1 MRMALFI
8 VCIALTPA
16 IGFGQ
21 FVHDPIR
28 ASVTVSE
35 TRVPAGSTFD
45 VVVDF
50 ELDAGVHLY
59 KNKISSK
66 WEKLVGV
73 EHVEN
78 VLPTGRMIRDEWGFS
93 PDDSGM
99 IEVYEGSVR
108 VAARMRATG
117 KEGDRITILGKLSF
131 AGCSDE
137 ICYPPGTLPIELNL
151 ITAAAL
157 TGQDAGCETA
167 IVRNTSMGEIIDGK
181 SIAEAIRAELK
192 AEIAS
197 LTEKVGRPPGL
208 GVILVGDN
216 PASKVYVRHK
226 RKACDELNIFSQE
239 FLLPN
244 DAPEEMLRKRIQE
257 LNADDRIDGILLQ
270 LPLPAHLDEDAMVS
284 LIDPD
289 KDVDGFHKLNL
300 GRLLWGKELFVA
312 CTPLGIQQLLLRSGV
327 EIEGKHVVIV
337 GRSNIVGKPLAALL
351 MQKKAAANATVTVCH
366 SRTRNLGEITR
377 TADILVAAMGRAR
390 TITADM
396 VKPGAVVVDVG
407 INRIPDESKKSGYR
421 LVGDV
426 DFDAVKEVASMIT
439 PVPGGVGP
447 MTIAMLMSNT
457 VRSFKMRN
465 GIEP

>member
-1 MRMALFI
+1 MALFI
-8 VCIALTPA
+8 VCIALAPA

-21 FVHDPIR
+21 FVHNPIG
-28 ASVTVSE
+28 ASVAVSE
-35 TRVPAGSTFD
+35 TRVPANSTFD
-45 VVVDF
+45 VSVDF

-59 KNKISSK
+59 KDRISLK
-66 WEKLVGV
+66 WEKLEGV
-73 EHVEN
+73 EHVGN
-78 VLPTGRMIRDEWGFS
+78 VFPTGRMIRDEWGFG

-108 VAARMRATG
+108 VAARMRSAG

-157 TGQDAGCETA
+157 TGRDTGCETA
-167 IVRNTSMGEIIDGK
+167 ILRNTSMGTIIDGK
-181 SIAEAIRAELK
+181 RIAEAIIAELK
-192 AEIAS
+192 TEVAS
-197 LTEKVGRPPGL
+197 LTEKVGRSPGL
-208 GVILVGDN
+208 GVILVGDD
-216 PASKVYVRHK
+216 PASKVYVRNK
-226 RKACDELNIFSQE
+226 RRACDELNIFSEEHILQ
-239 FLLPN
+239 
-244 DAPEEMLRKRIQE
+244 DDVPEETLRKRIEE
-257 LNADDRIDGILLQ
+257 LNDDGRIDGILLQ
-270 LPLPAHLDEDAMVS
+270 LPLPPHLDEDAMVS
-284 LIDPD
+284 LIDPA

-300 GRLLWGKELFVA
+300 GRLLCGKELFVA

-351 MQKKAAANATVTVCH
+351 MQKKTGANATVTVCH
-366 SRTRNLGEITR
+366 SRTRNLGEMTR
-377 TADILVAAMGRAR
+377 TADILVAAMRSPQ

-396 VKPGAVVVDVG
+396 VKPGAVVIDVG
-407 INRIPDESKKSGYR
+407 INRIPDQSRKRGYR

-426 DFDAVKEVASMIT
+426 DFDAVKDVASKIT